1 MRILVDTHILLW
13 SLADSEKLST
23 EARERIESA
32 DAVFFSA
39 ASIWEIAIK
48 AQLGRMDFAVQPLE
62 IAKAASLAGFREVAV
77 DSSAA
82 GTVAKL
88 PLHHRDPFDRL
99 LIAQALELPCRF
111 LTADPTLV
119 QYSDLVILV

>member
-1 MRILVDTHILLW
+1 
-13 SLADSEKLST
+13 LANSEKLSA

-62 IAKAASLAGFREVAV
+62 IAKAASLAGFRQIVV
-77 DSSAA
+77 DSAAA
-82 GTVAKL
+82 GMVAKL

-99 LIAQALELPCRF
+99 LIAQALEFPCRF
-111 LTADPTLV
+111 LTVDPMLA

>member
-1 MRILVDTHILLW
+1 VRILVDTHILLR
-13 SLADSEKLST
+13 SLADSEKLSA

-62 IAKAASLAGFREVAV
+62 IAKAASLAGFREIVI
-77 DSSAA
+77 DSAA
-82 GTVAKL
+82 AGMVAKL
-88 PLHHRDPFDRL
+88 PLHYRDPFGRL

-111 LTADPTLV
+111 LTVDPMLA